1 MWKRQTYESV
11 RLRSELRVCPKRAN
25 PEKMLISVTS
35 VFLSLWSCS
44 TESPE
49 QSWMAQTTHPYGS
62 FPQTVWWR
70 EKGHIA
76 QASIKLPLR
85 GLLFLYFSFLFN
97 QEENSEREGKAT
109 PLSSVKA
116 LCMQRA
122 ALQVFITSLATE
134 SLCARVFPRQPEVP
148 WRGRRELWRHL
159 PAGRDCSWGRR
170 CWNRTEA
177 TLGFFSFPHSDIS
190 WHSKAHLQVQCWQHT
205 ERGGGKENKIPAR
218 EILSRQ
224 AARMRQTWKLLP
236 SFRLLR

>member
-1 MWKRQTYESV
+1 MWKRQMYESV
-11 RLRSELRVCPKRAN
+11 SLRSELRVCPKRAN
-25 PEKMLISVTS
+25 LEKMLISVTS

-44 TESPE
+44 TWAILDGTDYTSIWLIP
-49 QSWMAQTTHPYGS
+49 SDS
-62 FPQTVWWR
+62 VWWR

-177 TLGFFSFPHSDIS
+177 TLGFFGFPRSDIS